1 MSQRITIQVEDG
13 VTLTEASFA
22 VSAWVERN
30 ERDPVKNPMTGI
42 VLMQNGVRVARR
54 DYRKGLCFVAW
65 RDNVG

>member
-30 ERDPVKNPMTGI
+30 EKDPVKNPMTG
-42 VLMQNGVRVARR
+42 VALMRNGVRVSRHEHHN
-54 DYRKGLCFVAW
+54 GFLFIAW
-65 RDNVG
+65 RDK